1 MKESKLLERTVGNL
15 VSALQEETK
24 RFVHNKRASRG
35 FTSDLLLAL
44 ITLSNLP
51 FNLTKQRPRV

>member
-24 RFVHNKRASRG
+24 RFVNNKRASRG

-44 ITLSNLP
+44 ITSSNLP
-51 FNLTKQRPRV
+51 FNSDHKR